1 MAQAPANT
9 PALGMGDPL
18 FDRSSFGPDCPE
30 SIIEALMSLQAVMA
44 ASGWLCPVR
53 GTGTAYQNAVV
64 RYDGSNWILYAARP
78 DTPLN
83 PDTVSLTS
91 GGSAVIVELDNVVV
105 NATTTTINF
114 STNFSVVDAGSGQVD
129 VDVTGGGGGSYTSS
143 DPIVLTGSDFSLSYS
158 TGLTLSGGAL
168 IVDIGDGLE
177 AVGNKVQA
185 KAHTYIDISA
195 NGIAVDLTEVASY
208 NGAGDQYLRNN
219 AGTFQWATLPPDTNT
234 TYTAGAG
241 STLTGT
247 VFSADVHNASHVG
260 LVDPTTGDDSTADDA
275 QIGILWHEIEGFD
288 DGRNQIQGH
297 VADDATKPKTTL
309 KTTEAWLELLEGY
322 NAYEPS
328 VIGNDF
334 EKAGGEG
341 TEKIR
346 HIPAPEI
353 ELVVVDPE
361 GAHTIQTSGTS
372 LTITF
377 KTKKHTFW
385 AVHHEVEDGEDIEIT
400 YSGGEECS

>member
-9 PALGMGDPL
+9 PRLGMGDPL

-91 GGSAVIVELDNVVV
+91 GGSAIIVELDNVVV

-114 STNFSVVDAGSGQVD
+114 STNFTVVDAGGGQVD
-129 VDVTGGGGGSYTSS
+129 VDVTGGGGGTYTSS

-168 IVDIGDGLE
+168 VVDIGDGLE

-247 VFSADVHNASHVG
+247 VFSADVHNDSHVG

-275 QIGILWHEIEGFD
+275 QIGILWHEIASYD
-288 DGRNQIQGH
+288 STKNMLVGH
-297 VADDATKPKTTL
+297 AAGDTAKPVVEYKTVVDWLETIPDWDATKVQL
-309 KTTEAWLELLEGY
+309 LLNDGGNDGNEMRWLELKEVLKLLTGW
-322 NAYEPS
+322 S
-328 VIGNDF
+328 TGDMQSIGHD
-334 EKAGGEG
+334 AA
-341 TEKIR
+341 TD
-346 HIPAPEI
+346 PAWQDDDDACP
-353 ELVVVDPE
+353 
-361 GAHTIQTSGTS
+361 
-372 LTITF
+372 
-377 KTKKHTFW
+377 
-385 AVHHEVEDGEDIEIT
+385 
-400 YSGGEECS
+400 